1 MEENV
6 MNFIQCI
13 GAGIGFG
20 LGFAIVMGIEEL
32 LH

>member
-1 MEENV
+1 MKENV
-6 MNFIQCI
+6 KDFIQCV

-20 LGFAIVMGIEEL
+20 FGFAIVMGIEEL

>member
-1 MEENV
+1 MKETIKD
-6 MNFIQCI
+6 FIQCV

-20 LGFAIVMGIEEL
+20 FGFAIVMGIEEL